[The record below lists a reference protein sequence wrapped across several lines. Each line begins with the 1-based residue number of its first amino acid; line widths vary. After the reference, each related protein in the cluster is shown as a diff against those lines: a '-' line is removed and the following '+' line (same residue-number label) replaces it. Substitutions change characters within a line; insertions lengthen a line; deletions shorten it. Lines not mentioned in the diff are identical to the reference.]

1 MNKNYFVF
9 AGIFVGVCVILC
21 AGIWFSL
28 GELYALRE
36 EYDQL
41 SSGNVNNSGIISNL
55 ESRNNSLSRIASL
68 HINSSQTVPDA
79 IAFFA
84 LVRQTMENNNIAL
97 LNMTASGQNDSGKR
111 DNILQ
116 LKFHGN
122 YYAMARMLAD
132 WRNLPVPSKI
142 TRLDLKRNHTLPEE
156 LVEVDVTLQ
165 VMTEE

>member
-55 ESRNNSLSRIASL
+55 E
-68 HINSSQTVPDA
+68 
-79 IAFFA
+79 
-84 LVRQTMENNNIAL
+84 
-97 LNMTASGQNDSGKR
+97 
-111 DNILQ
+111 
-116 LKFHGN
+116 
-122 YYAMARMLAD
+122 
-132 WRNLPVPSKI
+132 
-142 TRLDLKRNHTLPEE
+142 
-156 LVEVDVTLQ
+156 
-165 VMTEE
+165 

>member
-1 MNKNYFVF
+1 MNKNYFIF
-9 AGIFVGVCVILC
+9 AGIFVGVCVLLC

-28 GELYALRE
+28 GWLYSLRE

-41 SSGNVNNSGIISNL
+41 SSGNVNNSSIISNL
-55 ESRNNSLSRIASL
+55 EARNNSLSRIAAL

-111 DNILQ
+111 DDVLQ
-116 LKFHGN
+116 LKIHGD
-122 YYAMARMLAD
+122 YYAMTRMFAD